1 MANLLIIDDDVDMLT
16 SLREVLAQAGYAV
29 TGASSGPEA
38 LSLADEANPDL
49 VISDVRMAGM
59 DGIQTIEKLVEH
71 RPQLKSIVITG
82 YAANDVPGRA
92 MELSTCDYLCKPFTA
107 DQLIQSV
114 ERALNQPERRSLA
127 SYPTEMREAMGAVVA
142 MEETRARAFR
152 NFYLASRSA
161 HLGAAPALAV
171 WDQLEGVELRHQ
183 ESEKHL
189 QLRLDAPELQDSFVT
204 CSEHCRSA
212 SSSGLKRKEGG
223 LSRIGFQPLFNNIRS
238 GKIDSEQVKRAVHLR
253 QLHSDGALEPDQQ
266 ALYDLMW
273 S

>member
-1 MANLLIIDDDVDMLT
+1 MANLLVIDDDIDMLT

-38 LSLADEANPDL
+38 LALADQANPDL

-59 DGIQTIEKLVEH
+59 DGIETLEKLAIQ
-71 RPQLKSIVITG
+71 RPSLKSIVITG

-92 MELSTCDYLCKPFTA
+92 MEVCTCDYLCKPFTA

-114 ERALNQPERRSLA
+114 ERALNQPERRALA

-152 NFYLASRSA
+152 NFYLAIRSA
-161 HLGAAPALAV
+161 HLGAGAALAV
-171 WDQLEGVELRHQ
+171 WDHLESVELRHL

-204 CSEHCRSA
+204 CSEYCRTA
-212 SSSGLKRKEGG
+212 ASSGLKRLEGG

-238 GKIDSEQVKRAVHLR
+238 GKIDSEQVKRAVHLG
-253 QLHSDGALEPDQQ
+253 QLHSEGSLGPDQQ